1 MYRNFF
7 IAIVI
12 WGIAGM
18 PPEPLAAQ
26 EMPFFQFPEQ
36 AAEEIGPESLLNDEG
51 IIYIQDRWK
60 FMAGDDLSR
69 AEPDYDD
76 SDWETVSTNLTQ
88 ADLAFIEWEGIGW
101 FRRDF
106 RVHPGL
112 TGKPIALLVDRHLG
126 ASEIYLN
133 GEKVYELGE
142 FSTDPESVVTYSSKK
157 PVPIVFSD
165 DEIQTLAVRFI
176 NPEYAMTG
184 RLMGYNGFRFL
195 LGDWQTHQ
203 DRAYSFVAGWSSSN
217 MFYIG
222 LLLAF
227 AVIHFLLF
235 VFYTPERRNL
245 YFSVFVGLLA
255 ALTYFY
261 FRMELN
267 EHTIDTLLFYR
278 FLIVT
283 EILVLTFAVRF
294 THSIDKNFTPV
305 YSNALVLAGAVVGVL
320 LWFYPDR
327 LVWLREL
334 TVLVFVV
341 EIVRSVTVML
351 YKERGGIWVLGTGVL
366 FFVGALV
373 YSVMINFDFVSGN
386 AHFVNMA
393 GSGGLILSMSI
404 FLSRNFA
411 YTQKNLESKL
421 QEVQILSRKTLE
433 QERISK
439 EREIER
445 RLLEAENKRKTRELE
460 EARALQLSMLPKT
473 LPSVNGYDMSVF
485 METAT
490 EVGGD
495 YYDYSLEQNGDLI
508 LALGDAT
515 GHGMKAGIMV
525 AAAKS
530 YFHSFVHEND
540 CLIMLRR
547 MSQGL
552 RSMNMRMMY
561 MGLMLVRCRGDEVDI
576 ATAGMP
582 PALHYIRAENRVKR
596 ITLKGLPLGSRVDF
610 PYSKKSL
617 KLGEGDVLLLM
628 SDGLTELFDS
638 ERNML
643 GIRKVEQVLKKSA
656 NGCSEEIVER
666 IKQLIGVWTSGIEPD
681 DDITMMVLKIPVRPK
696 EVNKSNSN
704 E

>member
-1 MYRNFF
+1 VYRYFF
-7 IAIVI
+7 IAVI
-12 WGIAGM
+12 IYGIAGAN
-18 PPEPLAAQ
+18 PEQADAQ
-26 EMPFFQFPEQ
+26 DTPFFQFSEPE
-36 AAEEIGPESLLNDEG
+36 AEEVSPEGLQNDEK

-60 FMAGDDLSR
+60 FKAGDDLNR
-69 AEPDYDD
+69 ADPGYDD
-76 SDWETVSTNLTQ
+76 SDWETISTNLTQ
-88 ADLAFIEWEGIGW
+88 ADLSFIEWEGIGW

-106 RVHPGL
+106 RVHPDL
-112 TGKPIALLVDRHLG
+112 AGKPIALLADRHLG

-133 GEKVYELGE
+133 GEKIYELGE

-165 DEIQTLAVRFI
+165 NEIQTIAVRFI

-203 DRAYSFVAGWSSSN
+203 DRAYSFVSEWSSSN

-235 VFYTPERRNL
+235 AFYTPERRNL
-245 YFSVFVGLLA
+245 YFSVFVALLA

-294 THSIDKNFTPV
+294 THSIDKNFTPF
-305 YSNALVLAGAVVGVL
+305 YSDALVLVGMFISVL
-320 LWFYPDR
+320 LWFFPDR

-341 EIVRSVTVML
+341 EIVRSVAVML
-351 YKERGGIWVLGTGVL
+351 YKERGGVWVLGTGVL

-373 YSVMINFDFVSGN
+373 YGVMINFDIVAGDS
-386 AHFVNMA
+386 HLVNMA
-393 GSGGLILSMSI
+393 GSGGLVLSMSI

-411 YTQKNLESKL
+411 LTQKNLESKL
-421 QEVQILSRKTLE
+421 KEVQVLSQKTLE
-433 QERISK
+433 QERVSK

-445 RLLEAENKRKTRELE
+445 RLLEAENNRKTRELE
-460 EARALQLSMLPKT
+460 EARALQLSMLPKK
-473 LPSVNGYDMSVF
+473 LPSVNGYDMAVY
-485 METAT
+485 MKTAT

-495 YYDYSLEQNGDLI
+495 YYDYSLEQDGTLV

-530 YFHSFVHEND
+530 YFHSLVHESD
-540 CLIMLRR
+540 VVTILRR
-547 MSQGL
+547 MSYGL
-552 RSMNMRMMY
+552 RNMNMKMMY
-561 MGLMLVRCRGDEVDI
+561 MGLMLVHCRENELEF

-582 PALHYIRAENRVKR
+582 PALIYRRDENRIQR

-610 PYSKKSL
+610 PYSQQNITLNS
-617 KLGEGDVLLLM
+617 GDVVLLM
-628 SDGLTELFDS
+628 SDGLTELFDKN
-638 ERNML
+638 RQML
-643 GIRKVEQVLKKSA
+643 GIKKVEQVLKKSDDC
-656 NGCSEEIVER
+656 CSGEIVER
-666 IKQLIGVWTSGIEPD
+666 IKQLIDKWTDGNEPD
-681 DDITMMVLKIPVRPK
+681 DDITIMVLKMPERTSLHSF
-696 EVNKSNSN
+696 E
-704 E
+704 

>member
-1 MYRNFF
+1 MYRSFY
-7 IAIVI
+7 IIIVI
-12 WGIAGM
+12 WGITGM
-18 PPEPLAAQ
+18 NPGSLAAQ
-26 EMPFFQFPEQ
+26 EMPFFHFPD
-36 AAEEIGPESLLNDEG
+36 APAEVISPESLLNEEG

-60 FMAGDDLSR
+60 FKAGDDQSR
-69 AEPDYDD
+69 AASDYDD

-88 ADLAFIEWEGIGW
+88 ADLSFIEWNGIGW

-106 RVHPGL
+106 RVHPDL
-112 TGKPIALLVDRHLG
+112 TGKPIAFLVDRHLG

-133 GEKVYELGE
+133 GEKMYELGE

-195 LGDWQTHQ
+195 LGDWQIHQ
-203 DRAYSFVAGWSSSN
+203 DKAYSFVAGWSSRN

-222 LLLAF
+222 MLLAF

-235 VFYTPERRNL
+235 VFYSSERRNL

-294 THSIDKNFTPV
+294 THSIDKNFTPK
-305 YSNALVLAGAVVGVL
+305 YSNSLVMLGVMIGGL
-320 LWFYPDR
+320 LWFYPDQ

-341 EIVRSVTVML
+341 EIVRSVAVML
-351 YKERGGIWVLGTGVL
+351 YKERGGIWVLGSGVL
-366 FFVGALV
+366 FFVGALLF
-373 YSVMINFDFVSGN
+373 SVMINFDLISGN
-386 AHFVNMA
+386 VQLVNMA
-393 GSGGLILSMSI
+393 GSGGLVLSMSI

-421 QEVQILSRKTLE
+421 KEVQVLSRKTLE

-445 RLLEAENKRKTRELE
+445 RLLEAENERKTRELE

-473 LPSVNGYDMSVF
+473 LPSVNGYDMSFF

-495 YYDYSLEQNGDLI
+495 YYDYSLEQNGDLV

-530 YFHSFVHEND
+530 YFHSFVHESD
-540 CLIMLRR
+540 SLMILRR

-561 MGLMLVRCRGDEVDI
+561 MGLMLVRCRGYEVDI

-582 PALHYIRAENRVKR
+582 PALHYCQAENRVKR
-596 ITLKGLPLGSRVDF
+596 ITLKGLPLGSHVDF

-617 KLGEGDVLLLM
+617 KLREGDVLLLM
-628 SDGLTELFDS
+628 SDGLTELFDP
-638 ERNML
+638 ERKIL
-643 GIRKVEQVLKKSA
+643 GIRRVEQVLKNSA
-656 NGCSEEIVER
+656 NSCSEEIVEKM
-666 IKQLIGVWTSGIEPD
+666 KQLIGKWKGSGEPE
-681 DDITMMVLKIPVRPK
+681 DDITFMVLKIPG
-696 EVNKSNSN
+696 NQN
-704 E
+704 